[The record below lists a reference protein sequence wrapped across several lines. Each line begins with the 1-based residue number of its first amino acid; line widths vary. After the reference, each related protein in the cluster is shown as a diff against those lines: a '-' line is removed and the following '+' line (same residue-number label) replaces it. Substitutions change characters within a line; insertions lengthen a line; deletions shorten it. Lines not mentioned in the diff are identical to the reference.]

1 MKHLHFL
8 GICGTAM
15 GAVASAMAQQGY
27 TVTGSDAKVYPPMS
41 DFLRDQGIR
50 LIEGYSADNLPDT
63 ADVFIVGN
71 AMSRGNPEVEAL
83 LESGKRYMSL
93 PEAMKEFFLWQK
105 RNFVVTGTHGKTT
118 TTSMLTWLFED
129 GGLNPSF
136 MIGGIARNLK
146 CGGRFANSNFT
157 VLEGDEYDTAFF
169 DKRSKFL
176 HYLPELVIMNNIEMD
191 HADIY
196 NNVDEIKLSFERLLR
211 VVPQHGLVLANAD
224 CANCMDVI
232 SRAPKPVRVETLGF
246 SAKADHQIKKV
257 KYLTNSCSFEL
268 DGNRYHIAMVGEFNV
283 RNAAMAACAAIH
295 AGLDPVQIDK
305 SLQMFQGIA
314 RRQELRGTVRGIK
327 VIDDFAHH
335 PTAIA
340 QAIAALRQGNKGQRI
355 WAIFDPRSN
364 TSSSKLFQKE
374 LALSLAAADIAVVA
388 PIERASKHAPENR
401 LNLAQLKADITAT
414 GKQCY
419 LGQDVDDIVAHV
431 CPLAQKG
438 DVLLIMSNGG
448 FGGIHVKF
456 LNAL

>member
-1 MKHLHFL
+1 MKHVHFL

-41 DFLRDQGIR
+41 DFLRNQGIS

-63 ADVFIVGN
+63 ANIFVVGN

-105 RNFVVTGTHGKTT
+105 RNYVVTGTHGKTT

-136 MIGGIARNLK
+136 MIGGIAQNLK
-146 CGGRFANSNFT
+146 RGGRFTDSAFT

-211 VVPQHGLVLANAD
+211 IVPQHGLVLANAD
-224 CANCMDVI
+224 CANCMDVV
-232 SRAPKPVRVETLGF
+232 SRAPKPVRVESLGF
-246 SAKADHQIKKV
+246 DEKADHQIKDV
-257 KYLTNSCSFEL
+257 EYLTTSCSFEL
-268 DGNRYHIAMVGEFNV
+268 DGDRYTIPMIGEFNV
-283 RNAAMAACAAIH
+283 RNAAMAACAAKQ
-295 AGLDPVQIDK
+295 AGLSPEQIAA
-305 SLQMFQGIA
+305 SLLTFQGIA
-314 RRQELRGTVRGIK
+314 RRQELRGTVHGIK

-340 QAIAALRQGNKGQRI
+340 QAISALRQGNKGQRI

>member
-1 MKHLHFL
+1 MNVHFL

-27 TVTGSDAKVYPPMS
+27 TITGSDAKVYPPMS
-41 DFLRDQGIR
+41 DFLREQGIK

-63 ADVFIVGN
+63 ADMFIVGN

-136 MIGGIARNLK
+136 MIGGIARNLGR
-146 CGGRFANSNFT
+146 GGRFTDSRFT

-211 VVPQHGLVLANAD
+211 VVPQHGLVLVNAD

-232 SRAPKPVRVETLGF
+232 TRAPKPVRVQSVGF
-246 SAKADHQIKKV
+246 GAHADHQIKNV
-257 KYLTNSCSFEL
+257 NYLSSSCSFEL
-268 DGNRYHIAMVGEFNV
+268 DGDRYNIAMIGEFNV
-283 RNAAMAACAAIH
+283 RNAAMAAMAAKH
-295 AGLDPVQIDK
+295 AGLKPAQIDQ
-305 SLQMFQGIA
+305 SLQLFKGIA

-340 QAIAALRQGNKGQRI
+340 QAIAALRQGNQGKRI

-374 LALSLAAADIAVVA
+374 LALSLAAADMAVVA

-401 LNLAQLKADITAT
+401 LNLQQLKSDIQAT
-414 GKQCY
+414 GKTCY
-419 LGQDVDDIVAHV
+419 LGQDVDDIVTHV
-431 CPLAQKG
+431 CAQAKEG

-448 FGGIHVKF
+448 FGGIHLKF
-456 LNAL
+456 LSSL